1 MKVQWQGQS
10 LRLRIDEAE
19 LQHLR
24 DGGEVENRS
33 RLPLDDDCVQRLRLD
48 GEGLAAM
55 TGTVNDWCLVLP
67 RAEVEAYVGRLP
79 CKDGLGYD
87 LAVAGGGA
95 LRIDV
100 EVDVRDSARVR
111 GKARR

>member
-67 RAEVEAYVGRLP
+67 QAEVEDYVGRLP

-87 LAVAGGGA
+87 LAVSGGGA
-95 LRIDV
+95 LRIDL

>member
-67 RAEVEAYVGRLP
+67 QAEEAYRLGMG
-79 CKDGLGYD
+79 GLG
-87 LAVAGGGA
+87 LP
-95 LRIDV
+95 
-100 EVDVRDSARVR
+100 
-111 GKARR
+111 